1 MIGILALL
9 AGLDKYREF
18 EGPMS
23 HVPSEI
29 RVCGSVGV
37 GNGRGKGVGTA
48 SSNNSLEVLI
58 FEFYSLLVLLNVKR
72 LDDILIIILPLRSF
86 IDLLM

>member
-1 MIGILALL
+1 MLFEDPPRTNQFFYDWDFIALL

-37 GNGRGKGVGTA
+37 GNGRGKG
-48 SSNNSLEVLI
+48 
-58 FEFYSLLVLLNVKR
+58 
-72 LDDILIIILPLRSF
+72 
-86 IDLLM
+86 